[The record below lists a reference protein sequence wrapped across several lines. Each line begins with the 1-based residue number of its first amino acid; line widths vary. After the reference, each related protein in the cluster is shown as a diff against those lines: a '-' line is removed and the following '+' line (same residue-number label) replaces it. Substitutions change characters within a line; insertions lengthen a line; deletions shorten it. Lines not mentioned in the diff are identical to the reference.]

1 MEREVL
7 KTKIN
12 KSYESE
18 IEKIF
23 SLLSKEDERESNEKI
38 PAICLSGEE
47 GELIN
52 LFLENLLERI
62 EENKEKRIKY
72 SSIFNSNDYFEIG
85 ASDDV
90 IKIED
95 VRQLISFSSFK
106 KEFLNYKY
114 IVVKNIEKAN
124 VYSLNSLLKLIEEPS
139 EGTVFICTTTSFSA
153 LLSTVQSRLFKIQLP
168 VRIKLSDFEGMN
180 TDEFYW
186 ISDSSL
192 EILKLASD
200 MDYSEQKTIL
210 ESLRG
215 REIKELFVDY
225 SLICSGENSLKIEN
239 MEFEGKILRKLFS
252 LCIVE
257 KLLFSDSDWVYQEL
271 LLDSSDFVK
280 GMESPFTNIFFKELF
295 CTTEKLLYS
304 IYKSENSEFNDLIT
318 YTHLTIKLLE
328 KGLTFNFVELLEFLK
343 FLERIKNSV
352 QINCNRELLFYN
364 YLTGIKKILKRK

>member
-1 MEREVL
+1 
-7 KTKIN
+7 
-12 KSYESE
+12 
-18 IEKIF
+18 
-23 SLLSKEDERESNEKI
+23 
-38 PAICLSGEE
+38 
-47 GELIN
+47 
-52 LFLENLLERI
+52 
-62 EENKEKRIKY
+62 
-72 SSIFNSNDYFEIG
+72 
-85 ASDDV
+85 
-90 IKIED
+90 
-95 VRQLISFSSFK
+95 
-106 KEFLNYKY
+106 
-114 IVVKNIEKAN
+114 
-124 VYSLNSLLKLIEEPS
+124 
-139 EGTVFICTTTSFSA
+139 VFICTTTSFSA